1 MSTNLS
7 LRSLLDSD
15 KLTDPNFDNWY
26 RRLRIVLEHE
36 RILYVITDPAPEQ
49 PAPNVRGTVR
59 DTYLKWTNDHTI
71 VRCIM
76 LASMNDEFSRKF
88 KEAQPEKKFQMLKE
102 SLRMPDD
109 VERYRVSSAIFNMH
123 MHDGT
128 LVTDHVLYMIEMIKR
143 LGKLGFLLYEQLKKD
158 AILNFPPSFYLDF
171 LSHYR
176 MTKPAVNYHG
186 LLGLL

>member
-15 KLTDPNFDNWY
+15 KLIGPNFDNWY

-49 PAPNVRGTVR
+49 LAPNVHGTVR

-76 LASMNDEFSRKF
+76 LASMNDEFSKKF
-88 KEAQPEKKFQMLKE
+88 EEAQPK
-102 SLRMPDD
+102 
-109 VERYRVSSAIFNMH
+109 
-123 MHDGT
+123 
-128 LVTDHVLYMIEMIKR
+128 
-143 LGKLGFLLYEQLKKD
+143 
-158 AILNFPPSFYLDF
+158 
-171 LSHYR
+171 
-176 MTKPAVNYHG
+176 
-186 LLGLL
+186 